1 MSNNG
6 DLKQEGP
13 PTLFNSESETD
24 EAGHTRILASLEG
37 RVAASGKG
45 PKKSGQR
52 YGVAAAV
59 VVLAAGIGAWIM
71 LNPSGE
77 SAPAQVAEQSA
88 PAAAQSPA
96 ATQAAAPEA
105 AHTATAA
112 TAAPVASASEPVAE
126 VQAATIVNVPPG
138 EERTSDK
145 SEKSDNASVASA
157 PAKEAHD
164 EAPAAHSVA
173 VKSAS
178 PTADTDEGK
187 TATAKLVAKSTNTP
201 FKALQ
206 QPTKPKAHST
216 AKAAKNRKGT
226 LAPDDPDAD
235 LLAALLAPQNA
246 ANKPANSPTYKGQ

>member
-37 RVAASGKG
+37 RVAASGKA

-77 SAPAQVAEQSA
+77 PAPAQVAEQAA
-88 PAAAQSPA
+88 PAAAQPAA
-96 ATQAAAPEA
+96 ATQAAAAEA
-105 AHTATAA
+105 SHTAA
-112 TAAPVASASEPVAE
+112 AAPVASASEPVAE
-126 VQAATIVNVPPG
+126 VQAATIVNVPVG
-138 EERTSDK
+138 EDHAT
-145 SEKSDNASVASA
+145 EKSDKAPVASV

-164 EAPAAHSVA
+164 EAPATHTLAA
-173 VKSAS
+173 KSSGTPAN
-178 PTADTDEGK
+178 TDEGK

-206 QPTKPKAHST
+206 QPTKPKAQST
-216 AKAAKNRKGT
+216 AKTAKNRKGT

-246 ANKPANSPTYKGQ
+246 ANKAANSPTYKGQ

>member
-37 RVAASGKG
+37 RVAANGKA

-59 VVLAAGIGAWIM
+59 VVLAAGIGAWVL

-77 SAPAQVAEQSA
+77 SAPAQVAEQ
-88 PAAAQSPA
+88 PSPA
-96 ATQAAAPEA
+96 ATQPAAAAPAAATET
-105 AHTATAA
+105 AHTAAVAPAA
-112 TAAPVASASEPVAE
+112 AASEPVAQA
-126 VQAATIVNVPPG
+126 QAATIVNVAPG
-138 EERTSDK
+138 EDHAGERGDK
-145 SEKSDNASVASA
+145 SEKTPVASV
-157 PAKEAHD
+157 PAKDAHD
-164 EAPAAHSVA
+164 ATPTAHA
-173 VKSAS
+173 GADKSGS
-178 PTADTDEGK
+178 TTADTEEGK

-206 QPTKPKAHST
+206 QPTKPKAQST
-216 AKAAKNRKGT
+216 AKTAKNRKGT

-246 ANKPANSPTYKGQ
+246 ANKAANSPNYKGQ

>member
-37 RVAASGKG
+37 RVAASGKAS
-45 PKKSGQR
+45 KKSGQR

-77 SAPAQVAEQSA
+77 IAPTQVAEQPA
-88 PAAAQSPA
+88 PAAAQPA
-96 ATQAAAPEA
+96 AGTQAAAAEP
-105 AHTATAA
+105 AHTAAA
-112 TAAPVASASEPVAE
+112 GPVASASEPVAE
-126 VQAATIVNVPPG
+126 VQAATIVNVAPG
-138 EERTSDK
+138 EDHASEK
-145 SEKSDNASVASA
+145 SEKSEKAPVASM

-164 EAPAAHSVA
+164 EAAAAPALAA
-173 VKSAS
+173 KSANT
-178 PTADTDEGK
+178 TANTDEGK

-206 QPTKPKAHST
+206 QPTKPKVQST
-216 AKAAKNRKGT
+216 AKSAKNRKGT

-246 ANKPANSPTYKGQ
+246 ANKAANSPTYKGQ

>member
-77 SAPAQVAEQSA
+77 SAPTQVAEQPA

-105 AHTATAA
+105 AHTAA
-112 TAAPVASASEPVAE
+112 AAPVASASEPVAE

-138 EERTSDK
+138 EEHA
-145 SEKSDNASVASA
+145 SEKGEKGDNASVASA
-157 PAKEAHD
+157 PVKEAHD

-173 VKSAS
+173 ANSAS

-216 AKAAKNRKGT
+216 AKAGKNRKGT

>member
-37 RVAASGKG
+37 RVAAGGKA

-59 VVLAAGIGAWIM
+59 VVLAAGIGAWM
-71 LNPSGE
+71 LLNPSGE
-77 SAPAQVAEQSA
+77 SAPPQVAEQAA
-88 PAAAQSPA
+88 PAAAQPPA
-96 ATQAAAPEA
+96 STQAAGAET
-105 AHTATAA
+105 AHTAA
-112 TAAPVASASEPVAE
+112 AAPVASASEPAAQA
-126 VQAATIVNVPPG
+126 QAATILNVAPG
-138 EERTSDK
+138 EDHA
-145 SEKSDNASVASA
+145 SEKVEKVDKAPVASV
-157 PAKEAHD
+157 PAKEPHDQAPPAHVV
-164 EAPAAHSVA
+164 AA
-173 VKSAS
+173 KSS
-178 PTADTDEGK
+178 STSADTDEGK

-206 QPTKPKAHST
+206 QPSKPKAQSA
-216 AKAAKNRKGT
+216 AKSAKNRKGT

-246 ANKPANSPTYKGQ
+246 ANKAANSTTYKGQ

>member
-37 RVAASGKG
+37 RVAARGKA

-52 YGVAAAV
+52 YGVAAAA

-71 LNPSGE
+71 LNPGGE
-77 SAPAQVAEQSA
+77 SAPVQVAEQPT
-88 PAAAQSPA
+88 PAATRPPA
-96 ATQAAAPEA
+96 ATQTAAAEA
-105 AHTATAA
+105 AHTAAM
-112 TAAPVASASEPVAE
+112 APVVSASEPVAE
-126 VQAATIVNVPPG
+126 VQAATIVNVAPG
-138 EERTSDK
+138 EEHA
-145 SEKSDNASVASA
+145 SEKRDKVPIASV
-157 PAKEAHD
+157 PAKDAHD
-164 EAPAAHSVA
+164 ETPAAHA
-173 VKSAS
+173 LAAKSAS
-178 PTADTDEGK
+178 TMVNPDEGK

-206 QPTKPKAHST
+206 QPTKPKAQST
-216 AKAAKNRKGT
+216 AKAAKNRKGG

-246 ANKPANSPTYKGQ
+246 ANKAANLPTYKGQ

>member
-37 RVAASGKG
+37 RVAASGKA

-77 SAPAQVAEQSA
+77 PAPAQMAEQAA
-88 PAAAQSPA
+88 PAAAQPAA
-96 ATQAAAPEA
+96 ATQAAPAEA
-105 AHTATAA
+105 THTAA
-112 TAAPVASASEPVAE
+112 AAPVASASEPVAE
-126 VQAATIVNVPPG
+126 VQAATIVNVPAG
-138 EERTSDK
+138 EDHAT
-145 SEKSDNASVASA
+145 EKSDKAPVASA
-157 PAKEAHD
+157 LAKEAHD
-164 EAPAAHSVA
+164 EAPATHTLAA
-173 VKSAS
+173 KSSGTPAN
-178 PTADTDEGK
+178 TDEGK

-206 QPTKPKAHST
+206 QPTKPKAQSSAKT
-216 AKAAKNRKGT
+216 AKNKKGT

-246 ANKPANSPTYKGQ
+246 ANKAANSPTYKGQ

>member
-1 MSNNG
+1 
-6 DLKQEGP
+6 
-13 PTLFNSESETD
+13 
-24 EAGHTRILASLEG
+24 
-37 RVAASGKG
+37 
-45 PKKSGQR
+45 
-52 YGVAAAV
+52 
-59 VVLAAGIGAWIM
+59 M

-112 TAAPVASASEPVAE
+112 PVASASEPVAE

-138 EERTSDK
+138 EEHASEK

-246 ANKPANSPTYKGQ
+246 ANKAANSTTFKGQ